1 MKSFPLLI
9 TVALAALAAA
19 ENPPP
24 ASLDDLLREAAAKNP
39 EALAARNRWE
49 AARETVLPAKAWDDP
64 MLTLRSTNPT
74 SRGMPAEQTG
84 DFGYGLA
91 QRIPFFGKKA
101 LAGTIAEREAARAYE
116 DYLGKL
122 LDVAAAVKGAYYEL
136 YYAQKALDF
145 SRENLRLLEDITQV
159 TLARY
164 GVGKAAQA
172 DVLRAQIE
180 SRKLAAQIP
189 ILERKQADAT
199 AVINRLLARPPHA
212 LVGRAGDFEPRSTP
226 LDEASLWGLALGARP
241 AIRAA
246 QLDVARGDAAV
257 ELAKKQRYPDIEVG
271 VGVMQFSGDRGVRG
285 ADVEVGIP
293 LPWWNS
299 KKYDAGV
306 RRERANRAA
315 AQQDL
320 VNLRNMT
327 MEEIHHLVTEAESAR
342 RLIALYRGGVLAQ
355 TRLNVEANR
364 ASYQTGQTDF
374 LTLLGS
380 QQTLLNTH
388 LDLHRALADH
398 EKALARIE
406 QMIGQPLPKP

>member
-1 MKSFPLLI
+1 MKSLPLLI

-39 EALAARNRWE
+39 EALAARHRWE
-49 AARETVLPAKAWDDP
+49 AARETILPAKAWDDP
-64 MLTLRSTNPT
+64 MLTLRSTNPAA
-74 SRGMPAEQTG
+74 RGMPADQTG

-91 QRIPFFGKKA
+91 QRVPFFGKKA
-101 LAGTIAEREAARAYE
+101 LAGAIAERQAARAYE
-116 DYLGKL
+116 DFLGKL

-136 YYAQKALDF
+136 YYAQKALDA
-145 SRENLRLLEDITQV
+145 SRENLRLLQEITQV

-180 SRKLAAQIP
+180 SRKLAVQIP
-189 ILERKQADAT
+189 VLQRKQTDAI
-199 AVINRLLARPPHA
+199 AVLNRLLARPPHA
-212 LVGRAGDFEPRSTP
+212 PVGRVSDFEPRLMP
-226 LDEASLWGLALGARP
+226 LDEAHLWGLALEARP

-246 QLDVARGDAAV
+246 QSDVARGDAAIA
-257 ELAKKQRYPDIEVG
+257 LAKKQRYPDIEVG
-271 VGVMQFSGDRGVRG
+271 VGVMQFSGDSGVRG

-293 LPWWNS
+293 LPWWNAR
-299 KKYDAGV
+299 KYDADI

-315 AQQDL
+315 AEQDL
-320 VNLRNMT
+320 ANVRHMT

-342 RLIALYRGGVLAQ
+342 RLIALYRGGLLAQ

-364 ASYQTGQTDF
+364 ASYQTARTDF

-380 QQTLLNTH
+380 QQTLLNTQ